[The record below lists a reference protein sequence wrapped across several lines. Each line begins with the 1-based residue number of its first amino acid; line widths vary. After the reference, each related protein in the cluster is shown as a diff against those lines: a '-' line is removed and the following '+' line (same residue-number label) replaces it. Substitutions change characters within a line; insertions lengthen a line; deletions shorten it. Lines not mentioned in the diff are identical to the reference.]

1 MSTGGTN
8 LTKEFF
14 ELLKAIGESKSKQEE
29 DRIILKEIQ
38 TLKKKLETR
47 PGPSNPGQPAPPN
60 TLLNSKRR
68 AKEFL
73 VRLLYVEMLGHDAS
87 FGYIKALELTASAS
101 LYHKRTGYLV
111 CGACLAPTH
120 EFRFML
126 VNQMQRDLQSSH
138 VLEICGGLLA
148 CTNIIT
154 NDMVA
159 AVNGEVVKLLD
170 HTSDTV
176 RKKAIMT
183 LHRFY
188 QIAPETVTRSELS
201 EKLRKAL
208 CDRDPSVMG
217 ACLNCVEGLASQDTT
232 SLKDLIPSLVSILK
246 QIMEHRLPQD
256 YEYHRVPAPWMQLKL
271 VRILGLLGRNDAA
284 ASSGMYE
291 ILHETLKK
299 ADVGINAG
307 YAVVYECIR
316 TIVAI
321 YPNTTLLD
329 AAGDAISRFI
339 QSRSHNLKYLGVTG
353 LAAIVE
359 THPQYAA
366 AHQIAVM
373 DCLEDQDE
381 TLQRKTLDLLY
392 RMTNPVNIEF
402 ITEKMLEF
410 LRGTTDDFLKQVL
423 TKRICSVS
431 ERYAPNNAW
440 YIKTITELF
449 EISGDMVEQEVAQN
463 LMSMIA
469 EGTGESEEAD
479 MLLRQ
484 NAIEIYVTLLKGKDK
499 PAATLPR
506 ILLETMAWCLGEY
519 GYLSAVSSIDE
530 ITKDLCDIAVKS
542 KLHSVTRKLL
552 VSAVMKLVAQAGNC
566 PPYAAVVIDD
576 FTKSQDVELQ
586 QRCLEFQHLL
596 TSAPQVL
603 AQVLPVDASAEDVQ
617 VDTNLSFLDGFV
629 SQAISN
635 GAKTYSKPEDDDDDD
650 DLAGS
655 AMQARAPAFNLTPY
669 EKPTKPT
676 GNSSM
681 LMRGLGSEAA
691 AANGVSLPP
700 GSGYGSS
707 GNPVST
713 SAAPP
718 VSQTPQLQINTRN
731 SANVWGKGGLA
742 QPAAPVPPP
751 APPVPAAPPSSGFN
765 SSSNNYGSSN
775 AYGAS
780 HSSSH
785 GGFGGPATSSNAYGA
800 PAAAPAPPEKTEEQL
815 KKERQAAALFGGV
828 IPGQKAPS
836 PPRPAAAPAAAPA
849 PPPAAAPQPP
859 PAPAAPAPAPE
870 VDLLDMMSFDTTP
883 APAPAP
889 APAAAA
895 VIDIFAP
902 QPVPSPV
909 LAPEAVSAPEVE
921 TVSDDEAD
929 ATDATPAE
937 PADPFADANLL
948 GGLSDAPLAALEMN
962 SQKFEYNGNQLSPL
976 AITTAEFGQKWGTCP
991 STSPAHISSTK
1002 VATLDKFMDSIGGI
1016 GAHKIEAIAA
1026 TNEGICAGQIGG
1038 SMVALIHGKVSP
1050 LGDGNAKVDV
1060 TVKSNDATMGG
1071 VLAMFIQNAL
1081 K

>member
-8 LTKEFF
+8 LSKEFF
-14 ELLKAIGESKSKQEE
+14 ELLKSIGESKSKQEE
-29 DRIILKEIQ
+29 DRIIVKEIQ

-47 PGPSNPGQPAPPN
+47 PSTSVPGQPPPPN
-60 TLLNSKRR
+60 TLLSSKRR

-154 NDMVA
+154 ADMVP
-159 AVNGEVVKLLD
+159 AVNGEVMKLVD

-176 RKKAIMT
+176 RKKAIMC
-183 LHRFY
+183 LHRFN
-188 QIAPETVTRSELS
+188 QIAPETMTRSDLI
-201 EKLRKAL
+201 EKLRKVL

-217 ACLNCVEGLASQDTT
+217 ASLNCVEALATQDAT
-232 SLKDLIPSLVSILK
+232 SFKDLIPSLVSILK
-246 QIMEHRLPQD
+246 QIMEHRLPTD
-256 YEYHRVPAPWMQLKL
+256 YEYHRVPAPWMQIKL
-271 VRILGLLGRNDAA
+271 VRILGLVGRNDAS

-291 ILHETLKK
+291 ILHEALKK
-299 ADVGINAG
+299 SDVGINAG
-307 YAVVYECIR
+307 YAIVYECIR
-316 TIVAI
+316 TIVTI
-321 YPNTTLLD
+321 YPNPTLLD

-366 AHQIAVM
+366 AHQLAVM

-410 LRGTTDDFLKQVL
+410 LRGTTDTFLKQVL
-423 TKRICSVS
+423 TKRICSVA

-449 EISGDMVEQEVAQN
+449 EISGDMVRQEVAQN

-484 NAIEIYVTLLKGKDK
+484 NAIEIYVGLLNGKEK

-519 GYLSAVSSIDE
+519 GYLSAIASIDD
-530 ITKDLCDIAVKS
+530 ITRDLCQIVS
-542 KLHSVTRKLL
+542 KASQLHSVTRKF
-552 VSAVMKLVAQAGNC
+552 VISAVMKLVTQAGKC
-566 PPYAAVVIDD
+566 PPYAAVIIDD
-576 FTKSQDVELQ
+576 FTRSQDFELQ
-586 QRCLEFQHLL
+586 QRCLEFQSLL
-596 TSAPQVL
+596 TTAPQVL

-617 VDTNLSFLDGFV
+617 VDTNLSFIDGFV
-629 SQAISN
+629 RQALSN
-635 GAKTYSKPEDDDDDD
+635 GAQAYEKPEDDDDDD
-650 DLAGS
+650 EMMNS
-655 AMQARAPAFNLTPY
+655 IMQTKAPAFNLTPY

-676 GNSSM
+676 NNAGM
-681 LMRGLGSEAA
+681 LMRGLGSDAA

-700 GSGYGSS
+700 GAGYGSS
-707 GNPVST
+707 GN
-713 SAAPP
+713 AINAPSVGQAP
-718 VSQTPQLQINTRN
+718 QTNQLQLNTRN
-731 SANVWGKGGLA
+731 VANVWGKGGLSQA
-742 QPAAPVPPP
+742 GP
-751 APPVPAAPPSSGFN
+751 APPPTAAPATSSFE
-765 SSSNNYGSSN
+765 SSDNNYGSSS

-780 HSSSH
+780 TGTSTGNVY
-785 GGFGGPATSSNAYGA
+785 GGFGSSSSGNTYGA
-800 PAAAPAPPEKTEEQL
+800 PTPAPEPEKTQEQL
-815 KKERQAAALFGGV
+815 EKERQAAALFGGV
-828 IPGQKAPS
+828 IPGQAP
-836 PPRPAAAPAAAPA
+836 PPPPQRPATAAPVPVPAVMAPTAAPLAPA
-849 PPPAAAPQPP
+849 P
-859 PAPAAPAPAPE
+859 PAPAPE
-870 VDLLDMMSFDTTP
+870 IDLLDMMSFDSTP
-883 APAPAP
+883 APSATVS
-889 APAAAA
+889 AA
-895 VIDIFAP
+895 VDIFAP
-902 QPVPSPV
+902 QPVSETTP
-909 LAPEAVSAPEVE
+909 LPEVE
-921 TVSDDEAD
+921 SVSDDD
-929 ATDATPAE
+929 APAAVATE
-937 PADPFADANLL
+937 PIDPFADANLL
-948 GGLSDAPLAALEMN
+948 GGLTDTPLVALRMN

-976 AITTAEFGQKWGTCP
+976 GITTAEFGQQWGSCTA
-991 STSPAHISSTK
+991 TSPSHIPSSKT
-1002 VATLDKFMDSIGGI
+1002 ATLEKFMEAIEKI
-1016 GAHKIEAIAA
+1016 GAHKVEAIAA

-1038 SMVALIHGKVSP
+1038 SMIALIHGKVSP
-1050 LGDGNAKVDV
+1050 LGGGLAKLDV
-1060 TVKSNDATMGG
+1060 AIKSNDATMGG
-1071 VLAMFIQNAL
+1071 VLAMFIQNIL

>member
-47 PGPSNPGQPAPPN
+47 AGPSVPGQPAPPN

-111 CGACLAPTH
+111 CGACLSPTH

-154 NDMVA
+154 SDMVA

-183 LHRFY
+183 LHRFH
-188 QIAPETVTRSELS
+188 QISPDTVTSTELR
-201 EKLRKAL
+201 EKLRKTL

-217 ACLNCVEGLASQDTT
+217 ACLNCIEGLAYQDTT
-232 SLKDLIPSLVSILK
+232 SLKDLIPSLTSILK
-246 QIMEHRLPQD
+246 QILEHRLPQE

-291 ILHETLKK
+291 ILNETLKK

-321 YPNTTLLD
+321 YPNATLLD
-329 AAGDAISRFI
+329 AAGEAISRFI

-359 THPQYAA
+359 THPKYAA

-449 EISGDMVEQEVAQN
+449 EISGDMVKQEVAQN

-469 EGTGESEEAD
+469 DGTGESEEAD

-484 NAIEIYVTLLKGKDK
+484 NAIEIYVTLLKGKEK

-519 GYLSAVSSIDE
+519 GYLSVISSLDE
-530 ITKDLCDIAVKS
+530 ITKELCDIALNA
-542 KLHSVTRKLL
+542 KLHHITHKCL

-566 PPYAAVVIDD
+566 PPYAAALIDD

-586 QRCLEFQHLL
+586 QRCLEFQSLL
-596 TSAPQVL
+596 TSAPQLL
-603 AQVLPVDASAEDVQ
+603 AQVFPVDASAEDVQ
-617 VDTNLSFLDGFV
+617 VDPNLSFLDGFV
-629 SQAISN
+629 SQAVNN
-635 GAKTYSKPEDDDDDD
+635 GAKAYAKPEDDDEDD
-650 DLAGS
+650 DLTIGR
-655 AMQARAPAFNLTPY
+655 MQPKAPAFNLTPY

-676 GNSSM
+676 GNAGM
-681 LMRGLGSEAA
+681 LMRGLGSDAA
-691 AANGVSLPP
+691 ASNGVSLPP
-700 GSGYGSS
+700 GSGYGAS
-707 GNPVST
+707 GNAVNTSS
-713 SAAPP
+713 SAAPT
-718 VSQTPQLQINTRN
+718 SQTPQLQLNTRN
-731 SANVWGKGGLA
+731 VANVWGKGGLG
-742 QPAAPVPPP
+742 QPAAPVAPPAP
-751 APPVPAAPPSSGFN
+751 AAPAAPPVPPTSGFN

-775 AYGAS
+775 AY
-780 HSSSH
+780 SSGQ
-785 GGFGGPATSSNAYGA
+785 GGFGASAMSGSAYGA

-828 IPGQKAPS
+828 IPGQSAP
-836 PPRPAAAPAAAPA
+836 
-849 PPPAAAPQPP
+849 PP
-859 PAPAAPAPAPE
+859 PAPAAPAPPPAPPAAAPQPAPPAPAPAPE
-870 VDLLDMMSFDTTP
+870 IDLLDMMSFDPT
-883 APAPAP
+883 PAP

-895 VIDIFAP
+895 AIDIFAP
-902 QPVPSPV
+902 QPVPET
-909 LAPEAVSAPEVE
+909 APAPAPEVE

-929 ATDATPAE
+929 TAYATPAQSV
-937 PADPFADANLL
+937 DPFADASLL
-948 GGLSDAPLAALEMN
+948 GGLTDAPLAALEIN
-962 SQKFEYNGNQLSPL
+962 SQKFEYNGNQFSPL

-991 STSPAHISSTK
+991 VTSPAHIPSSTI
-1002 VATLDKFMDSIGGI
+1002 ATLDKFMEAIVGI
-1016 GAHKIEAIAA
+1016 GAHKIEAIGA

-1038 SMVALIHGKVSP
+1038 SMVALIHGKISP
-1050 LGDGNAKVDV
+1050 LGNGQAKVDV
-1060 TVKSNDATMGG
+1060 TIKSNDPTMGG
-1071 VLAMFIQNAL
+1071 VLAMFIQSAL

>member
-8 LTKEFF
+8 LSKEFF

-29 DRIILKEIQ
+29 DRIIVKEIQ

-47 PGPSNPGQPAPPN
+47 PGPSVPGQPPPPN

-154 NDMVA
+154 GDMVP

-176 RKKAIMT
+176 RKKAIMC
-183 LHRFY
+183 LHRFN
-188 QIAPETVTRSELS
+188 QIAPETVTRSDVI
-201 EKLRKAL
+201 EKLRKVL

-217 ACLNCVEGLASQDTT
+217 ASLNCIEAMAAQDTT
-232 SLKDLIPSLVSILK
+232 SFKDLIPSLVSILK
-246 QIMEHRLPQD
+246 QIMEHRLPTD

-271 VRILGLLGRNDAA
+271 VRILGLLGRNDAS

-291 ILHETLKK
+291 ILNEALKK
-299 ADVGINAG
+299 SDVGVNAG

-316 TIVAI
+316 TIVTI
-321 YPNTTLLD
+321 YPNPTLLD
-329 AAGDAISRFI
+329 AAGDAISRFM

-366 AHQIAVM
+366 AHQLAVM

-410 LRGTTDDFLKQVL
+410 LRGTTDTFLKQVL
-423 TKRICSVS
+423 TKRICSVA

-449 EISGDMVEQEVAQN
+449 EISGDMVRQEVAQN

-484 NAIEIYVTLLKGKDK
+484 NAIEIYVGLLNGKDK
-499 PAATLPR
+499 LAATLPR

-519 GYLSAVSSIDE
+519 GYLSAIASVDD
-530 ITKDLCDIAVKS
+530 ITRDLCQIIS
-542 KLHSVTRKLL
+542 KASQLHSVTRKFLI
-552 VSAVMKLVAQAGNC
+552 SAVMKLVAQAGKC
-566 PPYAAVVIDD
+566 PPYAAAIIDD
-576 FTKSQDVELQ
+576 FTKSLDVELQ
-586 QRCLEFQHLL
+586 QRCLEFQSLL
-596 TSAPQVL
+596 TTAPQVL
-603 AQVLPVDASAEDVQ
+603 AEVLPVDASAEDVQ

-629 SQAISN
+629 GQALSN
-635 GAKTYSKPEDDDDDD
+635 GAKAYEKPDDDDDD
-650 DLAGS
+650 DEEMINDR
-655 AMQARAPAFNLTPY
+655 MQIKAPAFNLTPY

-676 GNSSM
+676 SNAGM
-681 LMRGLGSEAA
+681 LMRGLGSDAA

-700 GSGYGSS
+700 GAGYGSS
-707 GNPVST
+707 GNPINTPSVGQ
-713 SAAPP
+713 AP
-718 VSQTPQLQINTRN
+718 QTNQLQLNTRN
-731 SANVWGKGGLA
+731 VANVWGKGGLS
-742 QPAAPVPPP
+742 QPVTSAAPVASAP
-751 APPVPAAPPSSGFN
+751 ATSFESSN
-765 SSSNNYGSSN
+765 NNYGSSS
-775 AYGAS
+775 AHGTSTGSGY
-780 HSSSH
+780 
-785 GGFGGPATSSNAYGA
+785 GGFGSSSSGNTYGS
-800 PAAAPAPPEKTEEQL
+800 PAPAPEPEKTQEQL
-815 KKERQAAALFGGV
+815 EKERQAAALFGGL
-828 IPGQKAPS
+828 IPGQAPPAPS
-836 PPRPAAAPAAAPA
+836 QRPTPVAATPLSAVTAPKPA
-849 PPPAAAPQPP
+849 PPAP
-859 PAPAAPAPAPE
+859 APAPAPE
-870 VDLLDMMSFDTTP
+870 VDLLDMMTFDSTP
-883 APAPAP
+883 APS
-889 APAAAA
+889 AA
-895 VIDIFAP
+895 VSAAVDIFAP
-902 QPVPSPV
+902 QPVSET
-909 LAPEAVSAPEVE
+909 APLPEV
-921 TVSDDEAD
+921 TTIPDDDNDAD
-929 ATDATPAE
+929 DVPTPVVTQPVVTE
-937 PADPFADANLL
+937 PVVTEPVDPFADANLL
-948 GGLSDAPLAALEMN
+948 GSLADTPLAALELN
-962 SQKFEYNGNQLSPL
+962 SQKFEFNGNQLSPL
-976 AITTAEFGQKWGTCP
+976 VITTAEFGQKWGSCP
-991 STSPAHISSTK
+991 ATSPAHIPSSKTE
-1002 VATLDKFMDSIGGI
+1002 TLEKFMEVIGKI
-1016 GAHKIEAIAA
+1016 GAHKVEAIAA

-1038 SMVALIHGKVSP
+1038 SMIALIHGKVSP
-1050 LGDGNAKVDV
+1050 TGSGFAKLDV
-1060 TVKSNDATMGG
+1060 TIKSNDATMGG
-1071 VLAMFIQNAL
+1071 VLAMFIQNIL